1 MMDNSLHELALPAVA
16 AQCADQSDRFFRRE
30 AFDGRF
36 CYELLRRALA
46 ERSAAAWEA
55 IYRQYQP
62 LVSSWVTRHPA
73 FVSSGEEIAHFVN
86 AAFEKFW
93 LAVPPAKFRQ
103 FADLAAL
110 LRYLQM
116 CVHSVLTDHARQS
129 AHLALCALPD
139 ETLVRNSQP
148 DVASSVVDREARAA
162 FWRMLL
168 ERVHD
173 ERDRQLV
180 YATYVLGLK
189 PREICRQYETLFASV
204 GDVYRAKENLLD
216 RLRRDQEFQKFVADN
231 A

>member
-1 MMDNSLHELALPAVA
+1 MIDNSLHELALPAVA

-46 ERSAAAWEA
+46 ERSTAAWEA

-62 LVSSWVTRHPA
+62 LVSSWITRHPA
-73 FVSSGEEIAHFVN
+73 FASSGEEIAHFVN

-103 FADLAAL
+103 FADLPAL

-129 AHLALCALPD
+129 AHLGLGSLSDDILAH
-139 ETLVRNSQP
+139 TSQP
-148 DVASSVVDREARAA
+148 DIASSVADRDAREA
-162 FWRMLL
+162 FWRVLL
-168 ERVHD
+168 ERIHD
-173 ERDRQLV
+173 ERDRQLI

-189 PREICRQYETLFASV
+189 PREICRQYETLFAGV

-231 A
+231 T